1 MQKIYIILLVTVL
14 VLHKEM
20 ADWKQ
25 CQLCVRVR
33 VRVCVNILVYLHRR
47 VRQIAFEGQR
57 EVCSELAE
65 VLLRSEKAYHWNYAG
80 ASLHISPGK

>member
-1 MQKIYIILLVTVL
+1 MQKIYIILLVT

-25 CQLCVRVR
+25 CQLC

-57 EVCSELAE
+57 EVCPELAE